1 MQGITTPTQGIT
13 APTKGGEIEA
23 PAPDI
28 EGETLAQDMIK
39 TEGTTETKVLTIE
52 VIEVTEKVG
61 MGGGS
66 MAMAMRS
73 EGTAQGP

>member
-1 MQGITTPTQGIT
+1 MIWT
-13 APTKGGEIEA
+13 EEA
-23 PAPDI
+23 
-28 EGETLAQDMIK
+28 
-39 TEGTTETKVLTIE
+39 TETKVLIIE